1 MGHLICAQEAHAQLG
16 LDRVALVPVGRAPH
30 RELEQDPGAEV
41 RVALCEAVAAAD
53 ERLELSRAE
62 VDRPGRSY
70 MADTLALLR
79 DAAPDDELTL
89 ILGADQA
96 ASLASW
102 HEPERVLE
110 LARVAVAAREGL
122 DREQVTERLRGLPG
136 AERIAF
142 FDMPRIDVSSSLV
155 RERAASGRPIR
166 YLVPD
171 AVADLI
177 AARELYCPPV
187 PARAGHV

>member
-1 MGHLICAQEAHAQLG
+1 VGHLICAQEAHSQLG

-30 RELEQDPGAEV
+30 RELEQDPGGEV
-41 RVALCEAVAAAD
+41 RVALCEAVIAPD

-70 MADTLALLR
+70 MADTLALLG
-79 DAAPDDELTL
+79 DAAPDAELTL

-96 ASLASW
+96 ATLASW

-122 DREQVTERLRGLPG
+122 DRDQVTERLAGLPG
-136 AERIAF
+136 AERIVF

-177 AARELYCPPV
+177 AARELYRPPV
-187 PARAGHV
+187 PARAGPA